1 MKKALIIG
9 SVAMC
14 IPALASADF
23 IGFRVGASAWNQNY
37 EGTVQSGPDTVDIQN
52 QLGLDDETNN
62 SFYISFEHPIPLI
75 PNVKLAR
82 TEMDI
87 KEDNIIT
94 EDFFFDG
101 IPFKAGNLVTTDSDL
116 THTDLTLYYE
126 LLDNWVSLDL
136 GITLRQFD
144 EGISLSYSR
153 DTDGRTVSAREEID
167 ELLPLLYIAVK
178 FDLPLTGLYAG
189 GDVNAITYDGNSLI
203 DYKINIGYE
212 TSFGLGAELGFRS
225 FELDYED
232 SRTEKADITVDGG
245 YASIFYH
252 F

>member
-37 EGTVQSGPDTVDIQN
+37 EGTVQSGPDTLDIQN

-62 SFYISFEHPIPLI
+62 SFYISFEHPVPLI
-75 PNVKLAR
+75 PNIKLAR

-94 EDFFFDG
+94 ENFIFDG
-101 IPFKAGNLVTTDSDL
+101 IPFRAGNLVTTDSDL

-144 EGISLSYSR
+144 EGISLSYKPVAN
-153 DTDGRTVSAREEID
+153 GPTVSANEEID
-167 ELLPLLYIAVK
+167 EVRANLMLGISG
-178 FDLPLTGLYAG
+178 TGCSKE
-189 GDVNAITYDGNSLI
+189 I
-203 DYKINIGYE
+203 
-212 TSFGLGAELGFRS
+212 
-225 FELDYED
+225 
-232 SRTEKADITVDGG
+232 
-245 YASIFYH
+245 
-252 F
+252 